1 MKLKF
6 WLGGKKL
13 EALYRVLRI
22 MSQVW
27 KTGEEVYMYFTD
39 SLIVIYPRDCNSF
52 NNIYGRVHLQPLLIE
67 GGTIEAVSLD
77 TACAQR
83 DMPTGVSTQY
93 FWESKQVNN
102 AILLSPHKMVEFMD
116 CLKVFTENHW
126 DAYFKLKQEQKA
138 GEVRRFLDVKGFE
151 NSGALLV
158 NWEIPINVIYEV
170 EDYPEGLKNEEAT
183 FSVDAMISEYFFHKF
198 LYKLNLSDDN
208 DVTLKFDIPVGGTK
222 WNQDRRISLTTDM
235 LESSIKIPSS
245 NQSTLRVTWDKE
257 EDQHI
262 EQTQSGYS
270 EHKVVLSKRAFLKL
284 FNIVK
289 LEGWLD
295 IGITHQSKISISYE
309 SDDKLSLYMFAPSS

>member
-93 FWESKQVNN
+93 F
-102 AILLSPHKMVEFMD
+102 
-116 CLKVFTENHW
+116 
-126 DAYFKLKQEQKA
+126 
-138 GEVRRFLDVKGFE
+138 
-151 NSGALLV
+151 
-158 NWEIPINVIYEV
+158 
-170 EDYPEGLKNEEAT
+170 
-183 FSVDAMISEYFFHKF
+183 
-198 LYKLNLSDDN
+198 
-208 DVTLKFDIPVGGTK
+208 
-222 WNQDRRISLTTDM
+222 
-235 LESSIKIPSS
+235 
-245 NQSTLRVTWDKE
+245 
-257 EDQHI
+257 
-262 EQTQSGYS
+262 
-270 EHKVVLSKRAFLKL
+270 
-284 FNIVK
+284 
-289 LEGWLD
+289 
-295 IGITHQSKISISYE
+295 
-309 SDDKLSLYMFAPSS
+309 